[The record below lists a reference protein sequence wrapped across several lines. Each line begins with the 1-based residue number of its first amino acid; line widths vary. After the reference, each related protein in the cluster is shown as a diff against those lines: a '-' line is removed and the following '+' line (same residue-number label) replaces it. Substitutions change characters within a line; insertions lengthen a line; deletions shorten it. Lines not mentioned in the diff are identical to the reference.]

1 MKRILTT
8 LVLACVLTSAWAQD
22 FPAGMRNEIVEIEQ
36 NEDEY
41 SLFTYKDEDGA
52 FGYYLSLGRV
62 FPILEAEIFGGQTSI
77 SHMDETC
84 LCLGATKEEAL
95 ATIEQ
100 LLALLEEPAGTT
112 AAFQCRRSSGGE
124 RLSVP
129 DQANCV
135 VVKRFLQGKRL
146 NFQFVSGGHTAD
158 VDLTRSTLKTLRWNL
173 NLGKKLGLAE

>member
-1 MKRILTT
+1 MY
-8 LVLACVLTSAWAQD
+8 
-22 FPAGMRNEIVEIEQ
+22 PIV
-36 NEDEY
+36 D
-41 SLFTYKDEDGA
+41 
-52 FGYYLSLGRV
+52 
-62 FPILEAEIFGGQTSI
+62 AEIFGGHTSF
-77 SHMDETC
+77 SHIDETC

-95 ATIEQ
+95 AIIESM
-100 LLALLEEPAGTT
+100 LTLLEEAPGTT

-146 NFQFVSGGHTAD
+146 CFQFVSGGHTAD

-173 NLGKKLGLAE
+173 NLGR

>member
-1 MKRILTT
+1 MKRMIMAIA
-8 LVLACVLTSAWAQD
+8 LACVVTSAWAQD
-22 FPAGMRNEIVEIEQ
+22 FPAGMRKEIVEIEQ
-36 NEDEY
+36 DDHEY
-41 SLFTYKDEDGA
+41 SLFSYKDADGT

-62 FPILEAEIFGGQTSI
+62 YPIVDAEIFGGHTSF
-77 SHMDETC
+77 SHFDETC

-95 ATIEQ
+95 ATIESM
-100 LLALLEEPAGTT
+100 LALLEEAPGTT

-146 NFQFVSGGHTAD
+146 CFQFVSGEQTAE
-158 VDLTRSTLKTLRWNL
+158 VDLTRSTLKTLRWNI
-173 NLGKKLGLAE
+173 NLGKTLGLNE